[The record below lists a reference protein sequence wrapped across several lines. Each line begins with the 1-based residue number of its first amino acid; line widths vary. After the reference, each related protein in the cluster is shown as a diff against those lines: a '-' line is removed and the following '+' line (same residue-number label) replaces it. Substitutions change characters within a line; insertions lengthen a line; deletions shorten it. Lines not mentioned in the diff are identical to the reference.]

1 MAGGFDKF
9 MSSVN
14 RGITTINV
22 KTSSSLEKAKIKTHI
37 DTLNSEIAKLFSLS
51 GEMSY
56 YKWKNSNEDLADVY
70 ANFEIIKKKFEEIE
84 ELKLEMEKVDE
95 KSSEILGG
103 NSRTGQTTSS
113 TPPSNSQ
120 VQPAPTVQQQPTTAV
135 TENEEKAVADA
146 KSEAV
151 EAAPKAQGIVC
162 SNCGSE
168 YNNTAKF
175 CRKCGTKLQ

>member
-37 DTLNSEIAKLFSLS
+37 DTLNSEIAKLFSLT

-56 YKWKNSNEDLADVY
+56 YKWKNSSEDLADVY

-84 ELKLEMEKVDE
+84 ELKTEMNRVDE

-103 NSRTGQTTSS
+103 NSRTGQTVS
-113 TPPSNSQ
+113 TPTANSQ
-120 VQPAPTVQQQPTTAV
+120 VQPAQKVQQQPTAAV

-146 KSEAV
+146 KPEAV